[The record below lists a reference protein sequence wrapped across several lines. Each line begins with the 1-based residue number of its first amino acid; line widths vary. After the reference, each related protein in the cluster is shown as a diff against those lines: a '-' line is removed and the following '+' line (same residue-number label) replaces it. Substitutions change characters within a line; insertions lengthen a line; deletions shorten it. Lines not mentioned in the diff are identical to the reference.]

1 MIKINIIPR
10 NKKFYLYI
18 KNPNQFIQNKVK
30 NLNKN
35 LKNYKKQILYCTILL
50 SGDKEIKRLNYR
62 FRKKKGTTDVLSF
75 PFYKKEDLKHKLK
88 KENEIYLGDII
99 INFNKIKKKNKTIF
113 KAELNKLWIHGLTH
127 LFGHDHKKDKDF
139 KKMSRVEK
147 KFLSFI

>member
-50 SGDKEIKRLNYR
+50 SGDKEMKRLNYR

-75 PFYKKEDLKHKLK
+75 PFYKKE
-88 KENEIYLGDII
+88 
-99 INFNKIKKKNKTIF
+99 
-113 KAELNKLWIHGLTH
+113 ELNILKQQKELET
-127 LFGHDHKKDKDF
+127 LFESLKARDKKD
-139 KKMSRVEK
+139 ETET
-147 KFLSFI
+147 